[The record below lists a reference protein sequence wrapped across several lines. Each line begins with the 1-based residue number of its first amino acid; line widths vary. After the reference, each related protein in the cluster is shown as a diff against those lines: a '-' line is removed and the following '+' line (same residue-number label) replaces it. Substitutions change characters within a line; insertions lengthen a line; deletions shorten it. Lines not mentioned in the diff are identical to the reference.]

1 MGYSLS
7 ILAKKDRRSQHSS
20 RGERVEVHSV
30 KTVAGLG
37 DAGNRGWADCVPNGR
52 PTSVA
57 PFARGQS
64 GFPGQLKGS
73 LRRWLVFAVALLPGC
88 ESLWRP
94 YLEPC
99 DLNRTQCRYDV
110 IPSNGIDPGW
120 FGEAQAKLSPTEDL
134 VIDTDLGT
142 VTTAVSKQPLSDV
155 SYHQVAEVDCGG
167 GWKVGMGVFGWKQ
180 INIPDGVRVRFTGSR
195 AAALIASGPIE
206 IEGLLDLRGGLSECS
221 DPSCAGPGGFVGG
234 SLHRTT
240 LQGSGPG
247 GGVLGFGG
255 GSGVGEEAGG
265 GGGGACGVGGKGGDA
280 GIDMYLGGNGG
291 PAYLKSELVP
301 LCGGSGGGSGGIGKS
316 TIDPGQ
322 RGGGGGGAI
331 QIVSQVS
338 VSIRS
343 SADTP
348 SGIQAGG
355 GGGQPDQDSNFNDG
369 GGGGGSG
376 GAILIEAPSISIGA
390 GAVVA
395 VNGGGGAGGFNETM
409 KTNAGQPGL
418 LSSTLAAGGMGTCSG
433 GSGGAGS
440 MPNGSAASGMPRD
453 GGAGGGGAVGRIR
466 LNSLDNGVVLDG
478 VLSPSMG
485 DCQSTG
491 RLSLR

>member
-1 MGYSLS
+1 M
-7 ILAKKDRRSQHSS
+7 
-20 RGERVEVHSV
+20 HSV
-30 KTVAGLG
+30 KIVAGLG
-37 DAGNRGWADCVPNGR
+37 EWGYSVRAACAPERR

-57 PFARGQS
+57 AFGRGRSSSVRRLQ
-64 GFPGQLKGS
+64 GS
-73 LRRWLVFAVALLPGC
+73 LWRWCVLAVALLPGC
-88 ESLWRP
+88 DSLWRS

-99 DLNRTQCRYDV
+99 DLNRSQCRYDV
-110 IPSNGIDPGW
+110 LPSNGIDPSW
-120 FGEAQAKLSPTEDL
+120 FGEAKANLSPTEDL

-142 VTTAVSKQPLSDV
+142 VTTAVSKQQLSDV
-155 SYHQVAEVDCGG
+155 SYHQTTEVDCGG
-167 GWKVGMGVFGWKQ
+167 GWKVGIGVFGFKQ
-180 INIPDGVRVRFTGSR
+180 INIPEGVRVRFTGAR

-206 IEGLLDLRGGLSECS
+206 VEGLLDLRGGLSECS

-234 SLHRTT
+234 SQHRTS

-247 GGVLGFGG
+247 GGKFGFGG
-255 GSGVGEEAGG
+255 GSGIGEEAGG
-265 GGGGACGVGGKGGDA
+265 GGGGACGSGGKGGDA

-291 PAYLKSELVP
+291 PAYLPPGLVP

-331 QIVSQVS
+331 QIVSQS
-338 VSIRS
+338 LVSIRS

-355 GGGQPDQDSNFNDG
+355 GGGQPDQDTNYNDG

-390 GAVVA
+390 GAVLVA
-395 VNGGGGAGGFNETM
+395 NGGGGAGGYNENM
-409 KTNAGQPGL
+409 KTNDGQSGQ
-418 LSSTLAAGGMGTCSG
+418 LSSTPAAGGLGTCSG

-440 MPNGSAASGMPRD
+440 MPSGSAASGMPRD
-453 GGAGGGGAVGRIR
+453 GGAGGGGALGRIR
-466 LNSLDNGVVLDG
+466 LNSLDSGVVVDG
-478 VLSPSMG
+478 VLSPGMG